1 MWLSAALS
9 RFGIAVEG
17 GPLGTNLPQTPEFL
31 VLKGV
36 RRGSLLL
43 VPRIGSC
50 DIVSLIRGRFVHD
63 VHRHRIWLSTRNS
76 AGRHPAHSLVERY
89 RRLD

>member
-31 VLKGV
+31 VLNEGLCCWCRV
-36 RRGSLLL
+36 L
-43 VPRIGSC
+43 VHAI
-50 DIVSLIRGRFVHD
+50 
-63 VHRHRIWLSTRNS
+63 LSR
-76 AGRHPAHSLVERY
+76 
-89 RRLD
+89 

>member
-31 VLKGV
+31 VLIGV
-36 RRGSLLL
+36 RRGSFAVGVADWFMRYCL
-43 VPRIGSC
+43 V
-50 DIVSLIRGRFVHD
+50 
-63 VHRHRIWLSTRNS
+63 NS
-76 AGRHPAHSLVERY
+76 G
-89 RRLD
+89 